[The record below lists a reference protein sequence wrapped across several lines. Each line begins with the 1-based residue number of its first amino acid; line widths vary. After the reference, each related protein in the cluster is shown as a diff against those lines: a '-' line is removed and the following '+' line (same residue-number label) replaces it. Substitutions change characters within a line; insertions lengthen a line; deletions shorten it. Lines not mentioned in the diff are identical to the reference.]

1 VYVFGSAVFDAVK
14 NIKPS
19 WRNEL
24 EITDAI
30 QHMVERGKRVEVL
43 NVSG

>member
-1 VYVFGSAVFDAVK
+1 VGVYLFKPVIFDAVK

-30 QHMVERGKRVEVL
+30 QWLVEKGYHV
-43 NVSG
+43 